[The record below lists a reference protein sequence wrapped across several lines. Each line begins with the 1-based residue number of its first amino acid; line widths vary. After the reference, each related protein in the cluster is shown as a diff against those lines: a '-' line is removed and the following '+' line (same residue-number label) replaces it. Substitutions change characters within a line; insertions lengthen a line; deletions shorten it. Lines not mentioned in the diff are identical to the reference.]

1 MNLNFI
7 NSINFIVS
15 LPRNRSSPAQAQL
28 LLTLTSRLRFE
39 VCFQACFDF
48 SFSLP
53 LHLVFPALPKYFA
66 TAVALIEVVSCCISV
81 LLGPISQFFKILQE
95 SCKLK
100 IKMCVPT
107 LGRHTFTLE
116 SANLPNKPPNLQPP
130 GILLVS
136 LQSFGLRTKP
146 RTTLAGSRCFVAY
159 KF

>member
-1 MNLNFI
+1 MNNLNFI

-39 VCFQACFDF
+39 VCFQVCFDF

-116 SANLPNKPPNLQPP
+116 SAKSLQ
-130 GILLVS
+130 ISNLVS
-136 LQSFGLRTKP
+136 LQSFGLENKTPNQP
-146 RTTLAGSRCFVAY
+146 RWISLFCSIQILNCE
-159 KF
+159 